1 MNPSSKNQSQR
12 IDLDTTSLD
21 NTLGLQPTSIH
32 LKDVFADAWKLFI
45 KTALP
50 TLGLLVTISFF
61 TALFR
66 LIYIPADWYIH
77 SINPEYN
84 AIIEKISNSSADL
97 TPEENSL
104 KTYYQIF
111 TSLTYLGR
119 WSIPFFSI
127 LFLTLITTGK
137 IYFIQTNEIDGSKSW
152 KSSFIAPFRSKE
164 QALITIL
171 YLIFFPIII
180 TFGTILMIFPG
191 VYFFIRG
198 IFIIHAIIVD
208 EHGGRQAIRGGKFY
222 LQGNV
227 KTMLILFFIG
237 VFIPFL
243 MGTLIS
249 DPIIGLLGYSDEKY
263 YQFIDPSTRNI
274 WMVLF
279 YYFCMHL
286 LENIWFLPFP
296 VLIGSAFFHIRKQKL
311 KIYQNDDKF
320 YIKNPSLS
328 KVHNIKVDPS
338 KDFYYCPVCKRKL
351 PLSARKCTKCG
362 AIIQLELK

>member
-1 MNPSSKNQSQR
+1 MNPTSKNHSQR
-12 IDLDTTSLD
+12 IDLDTTPPD
-21 NTLGLQPTSIH
+21 NSLGLQPTSIH
-32 LKDVFADAWKLFI
+32 LKDVFADAWKIFI

-50 TLGLLVTISFF
+50 TLGLLVLISFL
-61 TALFR
+61 TAVFR

-77 SINPEYN
+77 NINPEYT
-84 AIIEKISNSSADL
+84 AIIEKISNSGTL

-104 KTYYQIF
+104 KTNYQIF
-111 TSLTYLGR
+111 TSLTLLGR

-137 IYFIQTNEIDGSKSW
+137 IYYIQTNELDGSRSW
-152 KSSFIAPFRSKE
+152 KLSVFAAFQSKE
-164 QALITIL
+164 QTLITIL

-180 TFGTILMIFPG
+180 TFGTILMILPG
-191 VYFFIRG
+191 VYFFIKG
-198 IFIIHAIIVD
+198 IFIIHAIIID

-243 MGTLIS
+243 IGAIIS
-249 DPIIGLLGYSDEKY
+249 DPMIGMLGYSDEKY
-263 YQFIDPSTRNI
+263 YQFIDPSSRNI
-274 WMVLF
+274 WIVLF

-296 VLIGSAFFHIRKQKL
+296 ALIGSAFFYIREQKL

-320 YIKNPSLS
+320 YIKHPSAS
-328 KVHNIKVDPS
+328 KIHNIKVDPS
-338 KDFYYCPVCKRKL
+338 KDFYYCPVCKKKL

-362 AIIQLELK
+362 ALIQLEPN